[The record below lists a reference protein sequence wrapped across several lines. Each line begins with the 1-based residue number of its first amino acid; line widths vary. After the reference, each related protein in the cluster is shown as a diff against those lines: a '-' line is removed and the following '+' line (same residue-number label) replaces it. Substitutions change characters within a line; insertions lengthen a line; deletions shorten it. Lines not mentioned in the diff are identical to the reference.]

1 MEKIK
6 KLLWGILFVVLGII
20 IGLNSLEI
28 TDINIFFKGWWTL
41 FIIIPSFIGLFDD
54 DDKTGNLIGLAIG
67 VILFLGVNNVIN
79 FELIGKLILPIILVS
94 IGISILFKE
103 TIKSNITKKVS
114 MANKEGLE
122 SITATFGGQKI
133 TKDGEEFKGADLDAV
148 FGGIE
153 LDLRN
158 SIIENETV
166 IKASAIFASIEIF
179 VPNDVKIKIKSTPI
193 FGGVSNKSRQNKQ
206 SEKTI
211 YIDAL
216 CLFGGIEIK

>member
-67 VILFLGVNNVIN
+67 IILFLGVKDVIN

-122 SITATFGGQKI
+122 AITATFGGQKI

-166 IKASAIFASIEIF
+166 IKASAIFAGIEIF

>member
-20 IGLNSLEI
+20 IGLNSLGI

-41 FIIIPSFIGLFDD
+41 FIIVPSFIGLFDD
-54 DDKTGNLIGLAIG
+54 EDKTGNLIGLAIG

-79 FELIGKLILPIILVS
+79 FELIGKLILPIILVL

-166 IKASAIFASIEIF
+166 IKASAIFAGIEIF

>member
-6 KLLWGILFVVLGII
+6 KLLCGMLFVALGII
-20 IGLNSLEI
+20 IGLNSLGI

-41 FIIIPSFIGLFDD
+41 FIIVPSFIGLFDD
-54 DDKTGNLIGLAIG
+54 EDKTGNLIGLAIG
-67 VILFLGVNNVIN
+67 IILFLGVNDVISL
-79 FELIGKLILPIILVS
+79 ELIGKLILPIILVS

-122 SITATFGGQKI
+122 AITATFGGQKI

-166 IKASAIFASIEIF
+166 IKASAIFAGIEIF